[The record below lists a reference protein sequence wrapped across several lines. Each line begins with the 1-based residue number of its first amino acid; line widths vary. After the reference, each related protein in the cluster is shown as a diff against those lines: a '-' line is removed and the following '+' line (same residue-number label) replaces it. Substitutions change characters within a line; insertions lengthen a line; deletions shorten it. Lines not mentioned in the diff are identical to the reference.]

1 MPERSDIMITRI
13 TKARSSTLGQVAD
26 FVLSNG
32 TYLKETFPECDDR
45 EKLLAELRN
54 SYESWSFLS
63 IDKPAALFRL
73 HLSGTNALLEKFL
86 PSPAFPF
93 EPLIR
98 SLKGDLERMKVESL
112 VLQVPE
118 EMTEGLT
125 KNGFQKLRV
134 ILRLSGPVVE
144 TKLMP
149 ILPLNNPTKK
159 DIPVLAKLLH
169 EAYGKS
175 PEGKLLDLVSAEN
188 LLRDIM
194 TGTHGPYVAE
204 ASFMSGMTQSVVSAC
219 LVTLSSPREAD
230 VTQLFTHPLYRARGL
245 ATKEVATSMNKLAKR
260 DVRTL
265 TVWIDETNEVARRL
279 FNKLG
284 LKQDRELAEMGT
296 SIP

>member
-1 MPERSDIMITRI
+1 MITRI
-13 TKARSSTLGQVAD
+13 TKAPSSTLGQVAS
-26 FVLSNG
+26 FVLDNV
-32 TYLKETFPECDDR
+32 TYLKETFPECSDR

-54 SYESWSFLS
+54 SHEPWSFLS
-63 IDKPAALFRL
+63 IDEPAALFRL
-73 HLSGTNALLEKFL
+73 HLSDSNAILDKFL
-86 PSPAFPF
+86 SSPPLPF
-93 EPLIR
+93 ETLIR
-98 SLKGDLERMKVESL
+98 SLKSDLERMKVESL

-118 EMTEGLT
+118 EMTEPLT
-125 KNGFQKLRV
+125 KNGFQKLRT
-134 ILRLSGPVVE
+134 LMRLSGPVVE
-144 TKLMP
+144 TNLMP

-159 DIPVLAKLLH
+159 DIPVLAKLMH
-169 EAYGKS
+169 ETYEKS
-175 PEGKLLDLVSAEN
+175 SEGKLLNLASAEN

-204 ASFMSGMTQSVVSAC
+204 ASLMSGTTQNVVSAC

-284 LKQDRELAEMGT
+284 FKQDRKLAEMRT